1 VFLVSKN
8 KRSQVMFRRGLEGD
22 KPPDIFF
29 ESPLRVTT
37 ESLITMVDSLNT
49 VVESEYE
56 CKVVDEL
63 TLSLEN
69 EPVLSLDCE

>member
-1 VFLVSKN
+1 
-8 KRSQVMFRRGLEGD
+8 LEGD

-29 ESPLRVTT
+29 ELPLRVTT
-37 ESLITMVDSLNT
+37 ERLITMVDSLNT
-49 VVESEYE
+49 VVASEYE

-63 TLSLEN
+63 TISLEN

>member
-8 KRSQVMFRRGLEGD
+8 KRSQVLFRRGLEGD

>member
-1 VFLVSKN
+1 
-8 KRSQVMFRRGLEGD
+8 LEGD

-37 ESLITMVDSLNT
+37 ERLITMVDSLNT
-49 VVESEYE
+49 VVASEYE

-63 TLSLEN
+63 TISLEN
-69 EPVLSLDCE
+69 EPVLSLGCE

>member
-1 VFLVSKN
+1 MFLISKN
-8 KRSQVMFRRGLEGD
+8 KRSQVLFRRGLEGD

-37 ESLITMVDSLNT
+37 ERLITMVDSLNT
-49 VVESEYE
+49 VVASEYE

-63 TLSLEN
+63 TISLEN
-69 EPVLSLDCE
+69 EPVLSLGCE

>member
-8 KRSQVMFRRGLEGD
+8 KRAQVLFRRGLEGD

-37 ESLITMVDSLNT
+37 EGLIIMVDSLNT
-49 VVESEYE
+49 VVESEYG